1 MIMPPDTSLSAPAR
15 LETLRATG
23 LLDGA
28 GNMVLDRLARLVTRL
43 LGVPIAAISLV
54 DADNQYFPGMSGIDG
69 WPAQTRTTPIAYSFC
84 QYVVSTKSLMVVAN
98 AADHPILRDNPGFCE
113 LGVVAYAGVPL
124 LNSQG
129 EILGALCAMDRA
141 PQAWTPE
148 QVEILEDLAAAA
160 MAEIELRS
168 TVRSLVT
175 AQEKLL
181 SQATHDDLTGLLNRR
196 GFHEQA
202 VRHMALA
209 ERSQSPFLLVAL
221 DLDGFKVINDTL
233 GHDEGDRALVELA
246 TLLTST
252 CRSAD
257 LVARI
262 SGDEFMLLLA
272 DNGVD
277 DMHRARERVY
287 DMLAQRNQQ
296 VSIEYRLA
304 SSVGIALWSPR
315 HQKSLKT
322 LHRIADEAMFADKRA
337 RRQRAAAAGSKF
349 A

>member
-1 MIMPPDTSLSAPAR
+1 
-15 LETLRATG
+15 
-23 LLDGA
+23 
-28 GNMVLDRLARLVTRL
+28 
-43 LGVPIAAISLV
+43 
-54 DADNQYFPGMSGIDG
+54 
-69 WPAQTRTTPIAYSFC
+69 
-84 QYVVSTKSLMVVAN
+84 
-98 AADHPILRDNPGFCE
+98 
-113 LGVVAYAGVPL
+113 
-124 LNSQG
+124 
-129 EILGALCAMDRA
+129 MDRA
-141 PQAWTPE
+141 PLAWTPE
-148 QVEILEDLAAAA
+148 QVQILEDLAAAA

-221 DLDGFKVINDTL
+221 DLDDFKIINDTL
-233 GHDEGDRALVELA
+233 GHDAGDRALVELA
-246 TLLTST
+246 TLLTSS

-304 SSVGIALWSPR
+304 SSVGIAVWSPR
-315 HQKSLKT
+315 HLKSLKT
-322 LHRIADEAMFADKRA
+322 LHRSADEAMFADKRA
-337 RRQRAAAAGSKF
+337 RRQRAAAAGAMF